1 MAFSPL
7 PKVFYTK
14 YSIYSY
20 LHKIVLFLS
29 WLFTIFCFPSFLV
42 VVLSGTKTHGH
53 ITQQFPF
60 EVSTVRVLVSSELG
74 LFLEGVGEWAG
85 ASHLCFPSKPTLHF
99 HLRGESQ

>member
-60 EVSTVRVLVSSELG
+60 EVSKSHFGDQGSG
-74 LFLEGVGEWAG
+74 NFLLYQILILPAVV
-85 ASHLCFPSKPTLHF
+85 
-99 HLRGESQ
+99 